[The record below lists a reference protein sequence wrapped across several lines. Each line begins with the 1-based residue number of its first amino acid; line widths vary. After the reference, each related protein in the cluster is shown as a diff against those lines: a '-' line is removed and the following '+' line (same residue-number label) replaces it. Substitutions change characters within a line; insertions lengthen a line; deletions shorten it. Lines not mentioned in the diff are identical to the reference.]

1 MQKTAVR
8 CNGNA
13 DDGAVG
19 DLDVWTN
26 FKRADHSDPAPN
38 GYAMTDVDATIDFCI
53 RPDSNIDAGRDF
65 GTDLGILPDDCIV
78 GDDDGRGMDLGSRVN
93 KLG

>member
-1 MQKTAVR
+1 M
-8 CNGNA
+8 
-13 DDGAVG
+13 
-19 DLDVWTN
+19 
-26 FKRADHSDPAPN
+26 
-38 GYAMTDVDATIDFCI
+38 DATIDFCI